1 MRLKSDSSSKKD
13 QERQPE
19 SPSASVKQGDSW
31 ELIDMSQQKDQA
43 GRLMQNLF
51 GEALAKL
58 QYMIMKDK
66 KKFDKLVKE
75 KRHVN

>member
-1 MRLKSDSSSKKD
+1 
-13 QERQPE
+13 
-19 SPSASVKQGDSW
+19 
-31 ELIDMSQQKDQA
+31 MSQQKDQA